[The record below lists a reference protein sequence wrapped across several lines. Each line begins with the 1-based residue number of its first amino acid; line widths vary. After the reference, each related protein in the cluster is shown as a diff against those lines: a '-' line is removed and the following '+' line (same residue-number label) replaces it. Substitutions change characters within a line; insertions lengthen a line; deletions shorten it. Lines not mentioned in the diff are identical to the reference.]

1 MKPEEGGN
9 AMPTWNPW
17 HGCIKLGSGCNH
29 CYVYR
34 RDAEFGK
41 DASKIKKTAKFDL
54 PVQKN
59 RRGAY
64 KLLPEEEP
72 VYVCMSSDFF
82 LKAADEWRKDAWAMM
97 RERADLSF
105 VIVTKR
111 IHRFKVSLPEDWG
124 EGYENV
130 TVMCSAENQSR
141 ADDRIPELLSLP
153 IRHKAVLLEPML
165 ERIQMEAYL
174 KSGQIERVVCGG
186 ETGEDARVCDFA
198 WVLDA
203 MNQCVKYDVPFQFK
217 QTGTFFK
224 KGEKVYHI
232 EEENQKQQAKRAGV
246 DFGQASEKTA
256 GEKES

>member
-1 MKPEEGGN
+1 MS
-9 AMPTWNPW
+9 TWNPW

-41 DASKIKKTAKFDL
+41 DASKIKKTAKFGL

-97 RERADLSF
+97 RERVDLSF

-111 IHRFKVSLPEDWG
+111 IHRFKVSLPKDWG

-141 ADDRIPELLSLP
+141 ADDRIPELLALP

-224 KGEKVYHI
+224 KGEKVYRI